1 MKRLTAQQVGA
12 VCSEY
17 ARACLTELHNIKD
30 LDAPSMSLCVA
41 VDGKGVDFIDGVNQ
55 GRLSEHTW
63 TAFFKDMMATAP
75 SESNQ
80 ETDRYRPSDAEVT
93 WAGKVAIAVKN
104 KRLDKM
110 RRLLDKGPAGEGM
123 FSVSFPMSL
132 AQSLPLEEEE
142 EEEQRPRSLR
152 GELVVNDDS
161 RSIDILIEPF
171 ARKTEAERNGY
182 VRLIHATVCWF
193 ILRNLNVV
201 SEADTATVEAINV
214 ESISVEGISVENISS
229 SMQAMS
235 VAEGYARTSLAD
247 ALEEEMR
254 YKSAA
259 KYAEKYGWYAPS
271 YMH

>member
-1 MKRLTAQQVGA
+1 
-12 VCSEY
+12 
-17 ARACLTELHNIKD
+17 
-30 LDAPSMSLCVA
+30 
-41 VDGKGVDFIDGVNQ
+41 
-55 GRLSEHTW
+55 
-63 TAFFKDMMATAP
+63 
-75 SESNQ
+75 
-80 ETDRYRPSDAEVT
+80 
-93 WAGKVAIAVKN
+93 
-104 KRLDKM
+104 
-110 RRLLDKGPAGEGM
+110 
-123 FSVSFPMSL
+123 MSL